1 MRKGTLWNT
10 LFLYCL
16 LYLEV
21 FELLLCGLIIKSVR
35 STRTQIKKL
44 ISQGIERDNSLYFC
58 VPFPQFYKINLIYK

>member
-1 MRKGTLWNT
+1 MKKGMLWNI

-44 ISQGIERDNSLYFC
+44 ISQGIESDNSLYFC
-58 VPFPQFYKINLIYK
+58 VPFPQFYKNNLIYK